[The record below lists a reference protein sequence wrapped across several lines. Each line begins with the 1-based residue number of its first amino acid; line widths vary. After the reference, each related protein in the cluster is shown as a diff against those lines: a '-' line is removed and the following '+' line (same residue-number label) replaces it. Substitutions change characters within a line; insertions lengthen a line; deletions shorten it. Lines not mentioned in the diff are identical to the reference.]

1 MQGSRA
7 PQGSRAQNAIYFMT
21 NEANNAIVAIP
32 IGNDG
37 MLSGGSMT
45 ATGGAGSNSIDGTT
59 NEPAIPDPLIGQAAL
74 TVAGQVSNDKR
85 IPISR

>member
-1 MQGSRA
+1 
-7 PQGSRAQNAIYFMT
+7 MT

-32 IGNDG
+32 IGKDG

-59 NEPAIPDPLIGQAAL
+59 KKPAIPDPLIGQAAL
-74 TVAGQVSNDKR
+74 TVAGRVSEDKR
-85 IPISR
+85 MTIIC